1 MVPEKLKADAGA
13 DASAPAPARRIA
25 ALAGPTAA
33 GKTAAVVA
41 LRQRFGL
48 PLEVV
53 NFDALQ
59 VYRRL
64 DAGTAKPTAEERAA
78 VPTWLVDAIE
88 PTEAWNAARHAE
100 LADAAI
106 AAVIERGAWPVLVG
120 GTGLYL
126 RSLLRGLAAIP
137 EVPPTVRAQLAAE
150 HGQRGADALHA
161 ELVAVDPDYAAV
173 TPPQNRQRVL
183 RALEV
188 WRATGRPF
196 SHYHA
201 EHARQPDRYARF
213 LAVLDPPRA
222 VLQARIE
229 ARAAAM
235 AAPLLA
241 EVSALLATGL
251 PPDAPAMQAIGYRD
265 AVRALEDSMPAQLF
279 AKHLAR
285 AHHDYAKRQA
295 TWFRKEPAQLR
306 LETGDDAALQGL
318 ADALRA
324 WFVSGDQEE

>member
-1 MVPEKLKADAGA
+1 MVPEDL
-13 DASAPAPARRIA
+13 RIA
-25 ALAGPTAA
+25 ALAGPTAS

-64 DAGTAKPTAEERAA
+64 DAGTAKPSPEERAA

-100 LADAAI
+100 RADATI
-106 AAVIERGAWPVLVG
+106 AAVLQRGAWPVLVG

-137 EVPPTVRAQLAAE
+137 EVPATVRAELAAE
-150 HGQRGADALHA
+150 HARRGAQAMHA
-161 ELVAVDPDYAAV
+161 ELSAIDPAYAAG

-196 SHYHA
+196 SHFHA
-201 EHARQPDRYARF
+201 EHARLPDRYACF
-213 LAVLDPPRA
+213 LAVLEPPRA
-222 VLQARIE
+222 VLHARIE
-229 ARAAAM
+229 ARAAVM
-235 AAPLLA
+235 AGPLLA
-241 EVSALLATGL
+241 EVAALLAAGL
-251 PPDAPAMQAIGYRD
+251 PPDAPAMQAIGYRE
-265 AVRALEDSMPAQLF
+265 AVHALEVQMPAALF
-279 AKHLAR
+279 AKLLTQ
-285 AHHDYAKRQA
+285 AHQDYAKRQA
-295 TWFRKEPAQLR
+295 TWFRKEAAQFR
-306 LETGDDAALQGL
+306 LETGDDAALQAL
-318 ADALRA
+318 AEGLRA
-324 WFVSGDQEE
+324 WFA